1 MLSVGN
7 IKTTILKGWEMES
20 VGVYCGR
27 KKKYSFFQNIINK
40 TEKPKGH
47 ITGTLIRNSPYFCTT
62 AMNPSGQSVSFSV
75 CVCLSDLHWAKGSC
89 WM

>member
-27 KKKYSFFQNIINK
+27 KKEI
-40 TEKPKGH
+40 
-47 ITGTLIRNSPYFCTT
+47 
-62 AMNPSGQSVSFSV
+62 
-75 CVCLSDLHWAKGSC
+75 
-89 WM
+89 